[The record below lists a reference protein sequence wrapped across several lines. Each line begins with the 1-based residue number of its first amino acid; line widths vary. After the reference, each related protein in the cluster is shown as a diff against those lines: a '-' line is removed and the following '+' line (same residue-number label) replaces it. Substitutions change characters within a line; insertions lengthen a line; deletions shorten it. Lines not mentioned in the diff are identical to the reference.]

1 MNRLVEKY
9 GQVVIV
15 CSVAA
20 VVFLIFGGIGMK
32 LYEKVYYQQPE
43 NAEDIDAKLRMLA
56 QQKKYPFFCGSR
68 YITLTLGYK
77 GTDGAEGFSR
87 EDALSLVEAYEY
99 KLVNG
104 EETLEKIDKNKI
116 KVYPFDDET
125 KSIRQFA
132 DVKNTGKYSV
142 RYSVEGESGLKSE
155 MVMLV
160 LVDILPEGM
169 ECKESVGVENES
181 SG

>member
-9 GQVVIV
+9 GRIVIV

-20 VVFLIFGGIGMK
+20 VVFLIFGGIGMR
-32 LYEKVYYQQPE
+32 LYEKVSYQQPE
-43 NAEDIDAKLRMLA
+43 NAEDIDTDLRLLA
-56 QQKKYPFFCGSR
+56 AQKKYPFFCGNK

-77 GTDGAEGFSR
+77 GIDGTEGFSR
-87 EDALSLVEAYEY
+87 EDALSFVEAYEY

-104 EETLEKIDKNKI
+104 QEVVEKIDKNKI
-116 KVYPFDDET
+116 KIYPFDDEVQ
-125 KSIRQFA
+125 SIRQFV

-142 RYSVEGESGLKSE
+142 RYSVEGESGLKSD

-169 ECKESVGVENES
+169 EYKESVGDENES
-181 SG
+181 SS

>member
-9 GQVVIV
+9 GRIVVV
-15 CSVAA
+15 CSAAA
-20 VVFLIFGGIGMK
+20 VVFLSFGRIGLK
-32 LYEKVYYQQPE
+32 LYEKVFYKQPE
-43 NAEDIDAKLRMLA
+43 NAKEIAADIKRLA
-56 QQKKYPFFCGSR
+56 EQKKYPFFCGSR

-77 GTDGAEGFSR
+77 GIDETEGFSR

-99 KLVNG
+99 KLVDG
-104 EETLEKIDKNKI
+104 QEVIEKIDKSKI
-116 KVYPFDDET
+116 KIYPFDDEVS
-125 KSIRQFA
+125 SIRQFV

-142 RYSVEGESGLKSE
+142 RYSVEGESGLKSD

-169 ECKESVGVENES
+169 EYKESAGAENEGS
-181 SG
+181 S